1 MNVNWQKWWME
12 KLNLE
17 NEWKNE
23 KTWQKNW
30 KKKWK
35 IWLWSMKKMMGKIR
49 DMLNENVMK
58 KWSNEMSNEGE
69 MIINEE
75 LGVMKDEN
83 ADKFKTKFSKKGN
96 AKWK

>member
-1 MNVNWQKWWME
+1 MMNGEIKFGKWTYE
-12 KLNLE
+12 KMR
-17 NEWKNE
+17 WHDK
-23 KTWQKNW
+23 KTER
-30 KKKWK
+30 K

-69 MIINEE
+69 MITNEE
-75 LGVMKDEN
+75 LEVMEDEN